1 MKELIK
7 VENVLGDYGIYRHC
21 GDCDLQKLVDILFS
35 QETGS
40 FEWAYDKVAGI
51 QRGCMLEI
59 MTRNNS
65 EINDTQSAIDQV
77 TDDASEIISFTCTP
91 FDCSGHG
98 ECVNG
103 ICNCDTG

>member
-1 MKELIK
+1 MYLAITESIDTAETAICKNLWIF
-7 VENVLGDYGIYRHC
+7 
-21 GDCDLQKLVDILFS
+21 LFS